1 MIRFLQLM
9 LLFLFIS
16 TAFSAAQKQGNAS
29 YYSHRL
35 KGRHTSD
42 GGKYHPDS
50 LTCAHRAYPLGSI
63 LRVRNPK
70 NNKQVFVKVTDR
82 GPHRRKLMIDLSYS
96 AAKELDIIRFGV
108 APVEVTLF
116 DSLPLNIPVLISAPL
131 PVLRVSKIEVNKSLH
146 PYS

>member
-1 MIRFLQLM
+1 MTRFLQLI

-16 TAFSAAQKQGNAS
+16 TAFSFAQKQGNAS

-50 LTCAHRAYPLGSI
+50 MTCAHRTYPLGSI

-82 GPHRRKLMIDLSYS
+82 GPHHKKLIIDLSYS
-96 AAKELDIIRFGV
+96 AAKELDIIRFGI
-108 APVEVTLF
+108 APVEVTQF
-116 DSLPLNIPVLISAPL
+116 DSLPLSIPTPIYAPL
-131 PVLRVSKIEVNKSLH
+131 PILRISKTVVNNTLR
-146 PYS
+146 PYC